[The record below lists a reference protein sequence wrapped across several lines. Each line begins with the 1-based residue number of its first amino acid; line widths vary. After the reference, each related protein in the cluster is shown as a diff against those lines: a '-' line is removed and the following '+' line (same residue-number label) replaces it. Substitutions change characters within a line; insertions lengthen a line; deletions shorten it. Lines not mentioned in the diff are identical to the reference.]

1 MERNL
6 SNSAVETEEVT
17 FEDNV
22 LLEERIKA
30 RALSSVRLAQLG
42 RSESP
47 RIASGARSPDDEN
60 FHSPSKA
67 RSVNGEAASH
77 EFHNATDTVEELR
90 EKWQQNMSISM
101 GDIMVTRE
109 EVDVREG
116 LFESQDAYPHSVD
129 FQRVVITE
137 VGGVYYRSSSLF
149 YISLLSF
156 SFSLYYE
163 QR

>member
-6 SNSAVETEEVT
+6 SNAVVETEEDN

-42 RSESP
+42 RAESP
-47 RIASGARSPDDEN
+47 RVVSGARSPEDEYCL
-60 FHSPSKA
+60 SPSKG
-67 RSVNGEAASH
+67 RSGNLEAVGHEYQNGIDS
-77 EFHNATDTVEELR
+77 VEELR
-90 EKWQQNMSISM
+90 EKWQQNMSVSM

-137 VGGVYYRSSSLF
+137 VGGMFNDLEIDHEKYF
-149 YISLLSF
+149 Y
-156 SFSLYYE
+156 
-163 QR
+163 